1 MDLRATNLV
10 CVAQKDFIAK
20 KNDFQWAKS
29 TNVPQAS
36 NLIQMPVREHARN
49 VTKFSRNHI
58 QT

>member
-1 MDLRATNLV
+1 MDLRATNFV

-29 TNVPQAS
+29 TNVPHAS
-36 NLIQMPVREHARN
+36 NLFQLPVREHEHN
-49 VTKFSRNHI
+49 VTKFSRNPI